1 MPKTTLNQKT
11 IIYQKPSKISKNFPA
26 AIYFIKITIKVKE
39 SIGPY
44 KNTNKLK
51 KNILKDHINQH
62 TIALKILAFVN
73 QFSSFDYHQFV

>member
-1 MPKTTLNQKT
+1 MPKTSLNQKT
-11 IIYQKPSKISKNFPA
+11 INYQKPSKISKNFPA
-26 AIYFIKITIKVKE
+26 AIYLIKTTIKAKE

-44 KNTNKLK
+44 KNTNKFK
-51 KNILKDHINQH
+51 KNILKVHINQH